1 MPTEVKSEWPSYDE
15 VQRHRLLGRA
25 RSRLEVPE
33 VLRVRCCRYAWWS
46 SGFGLGTW
54 ASAGGGG
61 VVVNGGLSRY

>member
-33 VLRVRCCRYAWWS
+33 VLRARCWPFAWWS
-46 SGFGLGTW
+46 SGFGLGRLV
-54 ASAGGGG
+54 SVGGG